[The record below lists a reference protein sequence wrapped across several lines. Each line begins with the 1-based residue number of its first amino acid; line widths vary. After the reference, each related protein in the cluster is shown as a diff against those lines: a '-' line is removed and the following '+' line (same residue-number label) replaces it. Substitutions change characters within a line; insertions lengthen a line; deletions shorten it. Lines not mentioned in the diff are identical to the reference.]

1 MNKKF
6 LSAILFGALM
16 VTSTGTFVS
25 CKDYDDDIDRID
37 KELKSQIAALQ
48 TTVDNGDYVTGVA
61 KTADGKG
68 ITFTFSKGSPVTV
81 TLDVKDGEPG
91 KDAQKI
97 TFDKDG
103 QMLIDNEPTGIYP
116 TKDAEKAP
124 VKIEGGF
131 WYTLNDKGEYE
142 NSNIP
147 VSGLAVAGSEAD
159 GWTLTVIDANGNKQ
173 EVKVPTAASLMS
185 EFEIVGLL
193 GDDNKISSDAVVL
206 NYSANKVIA
215 KWEGPKG
222 TIAKDDYIV
231 ATAKDQKTLLVRMA
245 PSSVDFTGQ
254 SFILVNSKENSQD
267 WLALNSAVA
276 YNKVLARAAQKAGLY
291 TFSLAPTVVKK
302 ADYKADAWKV
312 DGSDINTQKLAL
324 QNEAGTFTSQFGI
337 GVTHDGTKM
346 DDATVKLNGSTVL
359 GTESTPVEIDLN
371 VDNKITFDAANAVY
385 DAYIE
390 YSNDDDVLFAIDHD
404 NAAMTFKATQMPD
417 SDTKAVFKVVVR
429 YLNVNGNVVS
439 KDIYV
444 KVTKSLVDGVVYERT
459 HKIVADATKNFFSI
473 DLKSMTDKMSAENL
487 AVFNRNALVNNTT
500 FTVKDAKGD
509 VVAEL
514 NGAKAAILVAKGITP
529 SFLDK
534 DGKAV
539 TDKIAA
545 ATTVKFAIDN
555 EKAASNFK
563 VNTPYTI
570 EVVYA
575 GADAKLADATIKL
588 TLTLPAL
595 KDMFVHQDGIWVND
609 IASAYMDEA
618 ANEGGSTAANK
629 AAIYTIKN
637 AFKNLAT
644 TVGTSTFDANLDNA
658 TKIVGDYTSYGLA
671 ELSNVTSTSA
681 KVTDITTWTIRLKDD
696 LNTDGTKDLNDNGT
710 QKGYKQNLTIVI
722 SNVNY
727 LGYWSYGDETYSFT
741 LKVMSP
747 ILEGKVYAVGNE
759 VVIPSASLDGY
770 TINDNHIKAHTYN
783 TEVVYSIFSDTD
795 NGTWKRK
802 EIKAVTFKS
811 GNEELFTVPVNG
823 TEYKAATGTPGKD
836 DYVAAKN
843 GSLTITKVSGTSI
856 DTEVKTNI
864 KVTVTD
870 AWGYDLDQEVP
881 VKITVKKD

>member
-37 KELKSQIAALQ
+37 KELTELKSQIAALQ

-116 TKDAEKAP
+116 AKDAEKAP

-147 VSGLAVAGSEAD
+147 VSGLTVAGSEAD

-193 GDDNKISSDAVVL
+193 DDNKISDDVVL
-206 NYSANKVIA
+206 NYSANKVSED
-215 KWEGPKG
+215 WEGPKG
-222 TIAKDDYIV
+222 TIAEDDYIV
-231 ATAKDQKTLLVRMA
+231 ATAKGQKTLLVRMA

-254 SFILVNSKENSQD
+254 SFILVNSKGNSQD

-312 DGSDINTQKLAL
+312 DGSDISKQKLAL

-337 GVTHDGTKM
+337 GVAHDGTKM
-346 DDATVKLNGSTVL
+346 DDATVKLNGSTTL
-359 GTESTPVEIDLN
+359 GSETDPVEIDLN

-429 YLNVNGNVVS
+429 YLNVNGKVDFKN
-439 KDIYV
+439 IYV

-459 HKIVADATKNFFSI
+459 HKIVADATNNFFSI

-487 AVFNRNALVNNTT
+487 AVFNRNALVDNTT

-509 VVAEL
+509 VVAGL
-514 NGAKAAILVAKGITP
+514 NGVDAADLTDKGITP
-529 SFLDK
+529 SFLKK
-534 DGKAV
+534 DGTEV
-539 TDKIAA
+539 TDKIAN

-555 EKAASNFK
+555 EKASSNFK

-629 AAIYTIKN
+629 DAVYTIKN
-637 AFKNLAT
+637 AFKSLKT
-644 TVGTSTFDANLDNA
+644 TVGTSTFNAKPDDATNIL
-658 TKIVGDYTSYGLA
+658 GDYKSADLA
-671 ELSNVTSTSA
+671 TLNASAISSTNIDTWA
-681 KVTDITTWTIRLKDD
+681 ITLKND
-696 LNTDGTKDLNDNGT
+696 LNDDKIDDLNDNGT

-811 GNEELFTVPVNG
+811 GNEELFTVPENG

-836 DYVAAKN
+836 GYVAAKN

-881 VKITVKKD
+881 VKITVKKN

>member
-37 KELKSQIAALQ
+37 KELTELKSQIAALQ

-116 TKDAEKAP
+116 AKDAEKAP

-147 VSGLAVAGSEAD
+147 VSGLTVAGSEAD

-193 GDDNKISSDAVVL
+193 GDDNKITSGAVVL
-206 NYSANKVIA
+206 NYSANEVSKD
-215 KWEGPKG
+215 WEGPKG
-222 TIAKDDYIV
+222 TIAKGDYIV

-254 SFILVNSKENSQD
+254 SFILVNSKGNSQD

-312 DGSDINTQKLAL
+312 DGSDISKQKLAL

-337 GVTHDGTKM
+337 GVAHDGTAM
-346 DDATVKLNGSTVL
+346 DPAEVKLNGSATL
-359 GTESTPVEIDLN
+359 GSETAPVEIDLN

-417 SDTKAVFKVVVR
+417 SDTKAVFKVVVK
-429 YLNVNGNVVS
+429 YLNVNGNVAS

-487 AVFNRNALVNNTT
+487 AVFNRNALVDNTT

-509 VVAEL
+509 VVAGL
-514 NGAKAAILVAKGITP
+514 NGVDAAGLTDKGITP
-529 SFLDK
+529 SFLKK
-534 DGKAV
+534 DGTEV
-539 TDKIAA
+539 TDKIAN

-555 EKAASNFK
+555 AKASSNFK

-618 ANEGGSTAANK
+618 ANEGGATATDK
-629 AAIYTIKN
+629 AAVYTIKN

-644 TVGTSTFDANLDNA
+644 TVGTSTFDAKLDDA
-658 TKIVGDYTSYGLA
+658 TKILGDYKSANLA
-671 ELSNVTSTSA
+671 TLNASAISSTNIA
-681 KVTDITTWTIRLKDD
+681 TWAITLKDD
-696 LNTDGTKDLNDNGT
+696 LNADGTKDLNDNGT

-811 GNEELFTVPVNG
+811 GNEELFTVPENG